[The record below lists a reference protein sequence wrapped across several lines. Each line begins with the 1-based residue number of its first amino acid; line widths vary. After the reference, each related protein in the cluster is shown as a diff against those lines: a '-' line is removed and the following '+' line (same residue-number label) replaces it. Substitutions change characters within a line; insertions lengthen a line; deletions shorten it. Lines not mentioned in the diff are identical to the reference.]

1 MRTLR
6 RLKFMSSPSLSDLGK
21 REPAAAA
28 DERGTQQRRACA
40 NATWNSIHNGV
51 IAVFQRKGLP
61 DQELFSLNEGVRQ
74 LLKTELGSFF
84 TEYLQNQLLTKG
96 MVILRDKI
104 RFYEGQ
110 KLLDSLAETWDFFFS
125 DVLPMLQAIFY
136 PVQGKEPSVRQLA
149 LLHFRNAITLSVK
162 LEDALARAHARVPPA
177 IVQML
182 LVLQGVHESR
192 GVTEDYLRLE
202 TLVQKVVSPY
212 LGTYGLHS
220 SEGPFTHSC
229 ILELQRDK
237 AAAAAVLGAVRK
249 RPSVVP
255 MAGQDPALS
264 TSHPFYDVARHGIL
278 QVAGDDRFGRRV
290 VTFSC
295 CRMPPSHELDHQRLL
310 EYKKN
315 LKALYVVHPTSFI
328 KVLWN
333 ILKPLISHKFGKKV
347 IYFNY
352 LSELHEHL
360 KYDQLVIP
368 PEVLR
373 YDEKLQSLH
382 EGRTPPPTK
391 TPPPRPP
398 LPTQQFGVSLQYLK
412 DKNQGELIPPVLRF
426 TVTYL
431 REKGLRTEGLFRR
444 SASAQTVREIQRLYN
459 QGKPVNFDDYGDIHI
474 PAVILKTFLR
484 ELPQP
489 LLTFQAYEQIL
500 GITCVESSL
509 RVTRC
514 RQILRSLPDHNY
526 VVLCYLMGFLH
537 AVSRESIF
545 NKMNSSNLACVFG
558 LNLIWPSQ
566 GVSSLSALVPLNMF
580 TELLIE
586 YYEKIFS
593 TPEAPGERGL
603 APWEQGSRAAPLQ
616 EAVPRTQATGLTKP
630 TLPPSPL
637 MAARRRL

>member
-1 MRTLR
+1 
-6 RLKFMSSPSLSDLGK
+6 
-21 REPAAAA
+21 
-28 DERGTQQRRACA
+28 
-40 NATWNSIHNGV
+40 
-51 IAVFQRKGLP
+51 
-61 DQELFSLNEGVRQ
+61 
-74 LLKTELGSFF
+74 LGSFF

-104 RFYEGQ
+104 RFYE
-110 KLLDSLAETWDFFFS
+110 
-125 DVLPMLQAIFY
+125 
-136 PVQGKEPSVRQLA
+136 
-149 LLHFRNAITLSVK
+149 
-162 LEDALARAHARVPPA
+162 
-177 IVQML
+177 
-182 LVLQGVHESR
+182 
-192 GVTEDYLRLE
+192 
-202 TLVQKVVSPY
+202 
-212 LGTYGLHS
+212 
-220 SEGPFTHSC
+220 
-229 ILELQRDK
+229 ELQRDK
-237 AAAAAVLGAVRK
+237 AVAAVLGAVRR

-310 EYKKN
+310 EYLKYTLEQYVENDYTIVYFHYGLNSRNKPSLGWLQSAYKEFDRKYKKN
-315 LKALYVVHPTSFI
+315 LKALYVVHPTSFM

-347 IYFNY
+347 TYFNY

-360 KYDQLVIP
+360 KYDQLIIP

-382 EGRTPPPTK
+382 EGRTLPPTK

-412 DKNQGELIPPVLRF
+412 DKNQGDLIPPVLRF

-431 REKGLRTEGLFRR
+431 REKGLLTEGLFRR
-444 SASAQTVREIQRLYN
+444 SASVQTVREIQRLYN

-489 LLTFQAYEQIL
+489 LLTFQAYEQVL
-500 GITCVESSL
+500 GITSLPLVLLELRRELHTVPGVESSL

-514 RQILRSLPDHNY
+514 RQILCSLPEHNY
-526 VVLCYLMGFLH
+526 VVLRYLMGFLH

-566 GVSSLSALVPLNMF
+566 GSSSLSALVPLNMF

-593 TPEAPGERGL
+593 TPEAPGEHSP
-603 APWEQGSRAAPLQ
+603 APREQGSRAVLQ
-616 EAVPRTQATGLTKP
+616 TQATGLTKP
-630 TLPPSPL
+630 TIPPSPL
-637 MAARRRL
+637 LGARRRL